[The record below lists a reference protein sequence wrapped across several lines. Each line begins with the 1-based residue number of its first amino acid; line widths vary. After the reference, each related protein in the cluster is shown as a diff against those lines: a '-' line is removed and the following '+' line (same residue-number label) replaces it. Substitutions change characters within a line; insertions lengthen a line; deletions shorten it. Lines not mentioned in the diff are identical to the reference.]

1 MTLSI
6 VAASVMNFSGSCW
19 PMQAYSSAAYRSFKT
34 FIGELTAV
42 AAGVYVGIQEVV
54 PIVEGYDSKDPWK
67 VAAQKHGVIVDALKS
82 EQVVQSSVRLN
93 LVSLY
98 SGFDLF
104 MADIRSAFHCLQGR
118 EWIQYDGDTPFDALA
133 RNVPFT
139 TTVLR
144 ERLGSHRIAT
154 MDHYR
159 LVRNAIAHPRPEA
172 LTASQK
178 FYATNTS
185 LLAAVKISYG
195 MQSVPNEIGRLTFHD
210 IKLLARVA
218 LDLAKVID
226 SVFDPGDTRL
236 GQLLAT
242 KAVDRTK
249 SPKRNL
255 NALIGWLR
263 TEHGVSVER
272 AKRIAYTHPAMTHE
286 LDG

>member
-1 MTLSI
+1 
-6 VAASVMNFSGSCW
+6 
-19 PMQAYSSAAYRSFKT
+19 MQTYSSAACRSFKT

-54 PIVEGYDSKDPWK
+54 PLVETFDSKDPWK
-67 VAAQKHGVIVDALKS
+67 VAARKHGVIVDALKS
-82 EQVVQSSVRLN
+82 EQVVKSSVRLN

-104 MADIRSAFHCLQGR
+104 MADIRSGFHYLQGR
-118 EWIQYDGDTPFDALA
+118 EWIQHDGDTPFDALA
-133 RNVPFT
+133 RNTSSTPN
-139 TTVLR
+139 LHL

-154 MDHYR
+154 MEHYR

-178 FYATNTS
+178 FFATNAEF
-185 LLAAVKISYG
+185 LATVRTGYG
-195 MQSVPNEIGRLTFHD
+195 MQSAPNEINLLTFHD

-218 LDLAKVID
+218 LDLTKAID
-226 SVFDPGDTRL
+226 TDFDPGDQRL

-242 KAVDRTK
+242 KAVNRTK
-249 SPKRNL
+249 SPERNR

-272 AKRIAYTHPAMTHE
+272 AERILNKHMTHE